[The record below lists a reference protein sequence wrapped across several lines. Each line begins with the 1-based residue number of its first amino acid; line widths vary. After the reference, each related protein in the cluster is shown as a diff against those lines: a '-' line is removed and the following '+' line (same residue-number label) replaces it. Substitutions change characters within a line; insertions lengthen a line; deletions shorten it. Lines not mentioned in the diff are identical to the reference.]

1 MVDLRSVS
9 KTSEAQLGVHAIT
22 ISESC
27 IEERTSLILKK
38 CAIGLK
44 PHEAT
49 RLAEID
55 ELLEREELKKADL
68 LDALGDERLVR
79 INSGLDR
86 VEQAIRELQTRS

>member
-1 MVDLRSVS
+1 MADIRSS
-9 KTSEAQLGVHAIT
+9 SNTSEAQLGVRAIPT
-22 ISESC
+22 SESC
-27 IEERTSLILKK
+27 LEERASLVLKK
-38 CAIGLK
+38 YDTGLE
-44 PHEAT
+44 PHEIT

-68 LDALGDERLVR
+68 LDALGDERLAR